1 MTAYFILFIL
11 FSIISLVCIY
21 FVDKVTYINDIIF
34 CSSVALLLIFGL
46 TAAFKSYREKEQQK
60 IAAVLST
67 ADQGITVLQQKLAAL
82 KQEKQALMQQLLTG
96 KRRVKVEEAA

>member
-46 TAAFKSYREKEQQK
+46 TAVVKSYQEREQQK
-60 IAAVLST
+60 IEKNSRSIST
-67 ADQGITVLQQKLAAL
+67 D
-82 KQEKQALMQQLLTG
+82 E
-96 KRRVKVEEAA
+96 KVENTTSFEDSLENTTEYKLLINE

>member
-1 MTAYFILFIL
+1 MIVYFVLFVL

-46 TAAFKSYREKEQQK
+46 TAAVKSYREREQQK
-60 IAAVLST
+60 IEKNSRSIST
-67 ADQGITVLQQKLAAL
+67 DEEVENTISFEDSLENTTEYKLL
-82 KQEKQALMQQLLTG
+82 INE
-96 KRRVKVEEAA
+96 

>member
-11 FSIISLVCIY
+11 FSIISLLCIY

-46 TAAFKSYREKEQQK
+46 TAAVKSYQEREQQK
-60 IAAVLST
+60 IEKNSRSIST
-67 ADQGITVLQQKLAAL
+67 GEKVKNTISFEDSLENTTEYKLL
-82 KQEKQALMQQLLTG
+82 INE
-96 KRRVKVEEAA
+96 

>member
-34 CSSVALLLIFGL
+34 CSSVALLIIFGL
-46 TAAFKSYREKEQQK
+46 MDAIKSYQEREQQK
-60 IAAVLST
+60 IEKNSRSIST
-67 ADQGITVLQQKLAAL
+67 DEEVENTISFEDSLENTTEYKLL
-82 KQEKQALMQQLLTG
+82 INE
-96 KRRVKVEEAA
+96 

>member
-1 MTAYFILFIL
+1 MTTYFVLFII

-46 TAAFKSYREKEQQK
+46 TAAIKSYQEGEQQK
-60 IAAVLST
+60 I
-67 ADQGITVLQQKLAAL
+67 
-82 KQEKQALMQQLLTG
+82 EKNS
-96 KRRVKVEEAA
+96 RSISIDEKVENTISFEDSLENTTEYKLLINE

>member
-46 TAAFKSYREKEQQK
+46 TAAVKFYQEREQQK
-60 IAAVLST
+60 IEKISRSIS
-67 ADQGITVLQQKLAAL
+67 ADEEVENTISFEDSLENTTEYKLL
-82 KQEKQALMQQLLTG
+82 INE
-96 KRRVKVEEAA
+96 

>member
-1 MTAYFILFIL
+1 MIVYFVLFVL

-46 TAAFKSYREKEQQK
+46 TAAVKSYQEREQQK
-60 IAAVLST
+60 IEKNSQSIST
-67 ADQGITVLQQKLAAL
+67 DEEVGNTISFEDSLENITEYKLL
-82 KQEKQALMQQLLTG
+82 INE
-96 KRRVKVEEAA
+96 